1 MSTVIDKPS
10 PLAVWVMAARPRTL
24 PAAIVPVVVGSA
36 IARAD
41 GAFSAGPCLA
51 ALAGACLIQIGT
63 NFANDYFDFKK
74 GADTDARQGPT
85 RVTQAGLASPKAV
98 LTATAIAFGLAV
110 LVGCYLVAVGG
121 WPIVAIGVLSILSG
135 LAYTGGPYPLG
146 YNGLGEVF
154 VFIFF
159 GLVAVLGT
167 YYVQALHLSSLAWG
181 LAVPVGLIA
190 AAINVVNNL
199 RDIETDRVAGKKTL
213 SARFGARFTHGY
225 YATLLA
231 GAYLVPSA
239 LVATGKLGLKGLL
252 PLLTLPLALKLFAS
266 VRRDSGPV
274 LNGTLAGTAKLLMIF
289 GLLLSVGLLLP

>member
-1 MSTVIDKPS
+1 MSTAIEKPS
-10 PLAVWVMAARPRTL
+10 PVAVWVMAARPKTL

-36 IARAD
+36 IAHAD
-41 GAFSAGPCLA
+41 GAFAAGPCLA
-51 ALAGACLIQIGT
+51 ALLGACLIQIGT

-85 RVTQAGLASPKAV
+85 RVTQAGLASPRAV

-146 YNGLGEVF
+146 YNGLGELF
-154 VFIFF
+154 VFLFF

-167 YYVQALHLSSLAWG
+167 YYVQALHLSPLAWA
-181 LAVPVGLIA
+181 LAIPVGLIA

-225 YATLLA
+225 YATLLT
-231 GAYLVPSA
+231 GAYLVPVAMVA
-239 LVATGKLGLKGLL
+239 LGKLGFKALL
-252 PLLTLPLALKLFAS
+252 PLLTLPLAFKLFGS
-266 VRRDSGPV
+266 VRRDVGPV
-274 LNGTLAGTAKLLMIF
+274 LNQTLAGTAKLLMLF